1 VPTCDRGRLE
11 RHITV
16 RTHARAFCRTPSTT
30 SCLRYCAQ
38 PLAISEQRLIARKR
52 SQLAS
57 ISMRSVS
64 NKTSAPPKR
73 AATPSAPSP
82 ASASDSKRS
91 RASED
96 LAPLQLD
103 GLLPDLSSYVQL
115 WLSQDIPS
123 FDVQGCVAGPKRVT
137 AHLLQKSPC
146 ILAGRPF
153 FDAVFAQLG
162 CSVDWHAA
170 EGSTHCSDGH
180 RHVATVSGPAHA
192 VLKGER
198 TALELVV
205 RCSGVATLASRYAQ
219 AAAAAGWKGRV
230 AGTRK
235 VAPGLRLVDKCAA
248 AAAPAAASGAA
259 AAVPCDG

>member
-1 VPTCDRGRLE
+1 M
-11 RHITV
+11 
-16 RTHARAFCRTPSTT
+16 A
-30 SCLRYCAQ
+30 
-38 PLAISEQRLIARKR
+38 
-52 SQLAS
+52 
-57 ISMRSVS
+57 SVS
-64 NKTSAPPKR
+64 AKKAAPTKR
-73 AATPSAPSP
+73 AAPSP
-82 ASASDSKRS
+82 ASASDAKRERS
-91 RASED
+91 SEH
-96 LAPLQLD
+96 LAPLQLE

-115 WLSQDIPS
+115 WLSQDVPS
-123 FDVQGCVAGPKRVT
+123 FDVQGCVAGSKRVA

-162 CSVDWHAA
+162 CSVEWHSA
-170 EGSTHCSDGH
+170 EGSVHSSEGN

-205 RCSGVATLASRYAQ
+205 RCSGIATLASRYAQ

-235 VAPGLRLVDKCAA
+235 VAPGLRLVDKCALLLLPLGRATAASA
-248 AAAPAAASGAA
+248 AAAW
-259 AAVPCDG
+259 PCDG

>member
-1 VPTCDRGRLE
+1 MSLVDFFFFQRCSLRFAAF
-11 RHITV
+11 RHNQM
-16 RTHARAFCRTPSTT
+16 AT
-30 SCLRYCAQ
+30 SEE
-38 PLAISEQRLIARKR
+38 P
-52 SQLAS
+52 
-57 ISMRSVS
+57 
-64 NKTSAPPKR
+64 
-73 AATPSAPSP
+73 
-82 ASASDSKRS
+82 
-91 RASED
+91 
-96 LAPLQLD
+96 APLQLD

-123 FDVQGCVAGPKRVT
+123 FDVQGCVAGSKRVT

-170 EGSTHCSDGH
+170 EGSVHSSEGN

-198 TALELVV
+198 TALELIV
-205 RCSGVATLASRYAQ
+205 RCSGVATLASRYA
-219 AAAAAGWKGRV
+219 AAAAAGGWKGRV

-235 VAPGLRLVDKCAA
+235 VAPGLRLVDKCVRCRCMLLRCRLTATAA
-248 AAAPAAASGAA
+248 GT
-259 AAVPCDG
+259 DF